1 MFSRLIFLINFEC
14 SNVSLMA
21 TINYKLQSKSE
32 SAPIYLLLS
41 AGRRKIIF
49 RKIGKS
55 INSNNWSSKTGLPKQ
70 TIPSNKNLTTKLR
83 KLKTF
88 ILDNLDDPK
97 NKSKDE
103 LGDWLSYNI
112 DLFFNR
118 ITDSEQSELVT
129 DNIQIII
136 DTAHTRD
143 NAKKGIGL
151 SLCRIN
157 SYKRLKALFNEF
169 QDFKKH
175 KVKELDKTKFD
186 EFKTWLLDDKNYSPT
201 YSLKKI
207 SDLKTVCKDA
217 RSRGVETSPQLNDIK
232 VKQVS
237 AYDDDMDV
245 IILTPSEI
253 EKIEKAEL
261 PTKALINA
269 RKWLILA
276 CFTGQRGEDLTTRI
290 KTDNFEQYGEN
301 LIIKITQQKGNK
313 SVIIPVLPKVK
324 EIYEN
329 GMPYIV
335 STQKLNKHF
344 KQIGKIAKI
353 DTMIM
358 GRIIE
363 ASPNKSEKRKR
374 GIKKLRPKY
383 EYISTHIGRRSFAS
397 NHYGKIPT
405 PIIMRVTNH
414 SKESTFLTYINQTD
428 NSHIDTFLDYY
439 KAKEKTEKKANLKVI
454 KKAN

>member
-1 MFSRLIFLINFEC
+1 
-14 SNVSLMA
+14 MA
-21 TINYKLQSKSE
+21 TIKFILQSNSDN
-32 SAPIYLLLS
+32 APIYLRLS
-41 AGRRKIIF
+41 LNRQ
-49 RKIGKS
+49 KS
-55 INSNNWSSKTGLPKQ
+55 IKRKTGLNINPKDWSKTTGLPKQ
-70 TIPSNKNLTTKLR
+70 NNSSNKNLTTDLR
-83 KLKTF
+83 KLSTI
-88 ILDNLDDPK
+88 ILDNL
-97 NKSKDE
+97 NNASIQGIE
-103 LGDWLSYNI
+103 VSGGWLIHKLYFYYNPSI
-112 DLFFNR
+112 KKK
-118 ITDSEQSELVT
+118 QSELVT
-129 DNIQIII
+129 DNIQHII

-157 SYKRLKALFNEF
+157 AYKRLKTLFTEYQGDINY
-169 QDFKKH
+169 KI
-175 KVKELDKTKFD
+175 KELDKSKFED
-186 EFKTWLLDDKNYSPT
+186 FKIWLLDDKSYSQT
-201 YSLKKI
+201 YSLKKL

-217 RSRGVETSPQLNDIK
+217 RSKGVEVYSQLNDIK

-261 PTKALINA
+261 PTNALINA

-276 CFTGQRGEDLTTRI
+276 CYTGQRGQALTTRI
-290 KTDNFEQYGEN
+290 KTDNFEQYGN
-301 LIIKITQQKGNK
+301 DLIIKIKQKKGNK
-313 SVIIPVLPKVK
+313 AVIIPVLPKVK
-324 EIYEN
+324 DIYEN

-353 DTMIM
+353 DDMIV

-363 ASPNKSEKRKR
+363 ASENNGEKRKR
-374 GIKKLRPKY
+374 GSKKLRPKY
-383 EYISTHIGRRSFAS
+383 DYISTHIGRRTFAS

-405 PIIMRVTNH
+405 PIIMRVTGH

-428 NSHIDTFLDYY
+428 NSHIDTFLEYY
-439 KAKEKTEKKANLKVI
+439 KTKEKTEKKIKLKVI